1 MVSDIFKGLVWIRWA
16 VGDDRSGNLVPPG
29 IYLSR
34 VEVDVDSDSADRLL
48 SVAY

>member
-1 MVSDIFKGLVWIRWA
+1 M
-16 VGDDRSGNLVPPG
+16 GNLVPPG

-34 VEVDVDSDSADRLL
+34 VGVDVDSDSADRLL